1 MKKLHDNI
9 SPLDSRYASK
19 IEATRSIFSEANL
32 IKVRFD
38 LEIDWLI
45 FLCTKLTKN
54 FPTLSKASINKIQ
67 KFKKDFNNQS
77 VVDIKKIE
85 LKTNHDVKAVEY
97 YIRNNFL
104 KDKILSK
111 YIHLIHFGLTSEDLN
126 SLSYAVII
134 KDGIKEHLKNLKS
147 LQNVLS
153 KKSKQWSSMPMLAR
167 THGQPASPSTL
178 GKEFKIFFNRIDR
191 QICLLYTSDAADD

>member
-104 KDKILSK
+104 KDKILLTLLNFSK
-111 YIHLIHFGLTSEDLN
+111 N
-126 SLSYAVII
+126 
-134 KDGIKEHLKNLKS
+134 
-147 LQNVLS
+147 
-153 KKSKQWSSMPMLAR
+153 
-167 THGQPASPSTL
+167 
-178 GKEFKIFFNRIDR
+178 
-191 QICLLYTSDAADD
+191 